1 MKTITLDGD
10 TYTIPSNWRE
20 LTPEQV
26 LMLAK
31 IFNQNSQL
39 SRLKIVF
46 CLALMGLKLK
56 YANPVTVDDE
66 KMYYIQHSRKRVY
79 LLGLEQIH
87 SLIASVEWLFYNM
100 DTPQGKQVSINP
112 RLVSNPVKNL
122 KIRFSTLRGP
132 DDGLNRISFIEFMY
146 AETFLYRY
154 QRTNEH
160 HWLAMFIAT
169 LWRPMRK
176 GNVVPFD
183 YDKVEQWAKRTAKV
197 KPHIA
202 MAIMWYYEGC
212 KYFLSTQF
220 PDVFIGGGTGK
231 PTDPFKGY
239 MDLTATLAAAD
250 PTKMEQVRQAN
261 LYDTLGALQQMIKQ
275 SKKRK

>member
-1 MKTITLDGD
+1 MITITLDGD
-10 TYTIPSNWRE
+10 AYTIPSNWRE

-26 LMLAK
+26 IMLAR
-31 IFNQNSQL
+31 IFNQNSHL

-56 YANPVTVDDE
+56 YSDPVTVGDD

-79 LLGLEQIH
+79 LLSLEQIY
-87 SLIASVEWLFYNM
+87 SLITAVEWLFYNM

-112 RLVSNPVKNL
+112 RLVFNPVKNL

-132 DDGLNRISFIEFMY
+132 DDGLSKISFIEFVY

-154 QRTNEH
+154 QKTKDQK
-160 HWLAMFIAT
+160 WLAMFIAT
-169 LWRPMRK
+169 LWRPIRK
-176 GNVVPFD
+176 GNVLPFD
-183 YDKVEQWAKRTAKV
+183 YDKLEQWSKRTIKV

-212 KYFLSTQF
+212 KYFLGTQF
-220 PDVFIGGGTGK
+220 ADVFTGGGVGK
-231 PTDPFKGY
+231 AVDPFKGY
-239 MDLTATLAAAD
+239 MDLTTMLSGAD
-250 PTKMEQVRQAN
+250 PTKTELVRLAN

-275 SKKRK
+275 SEKRK